1 MAAAATSIIVDWGTT
16 SLRAALVGEG
26 GEELDHLET
35 ADGISSLGKGEHE
48 AALMAALAPGSRA
61 TEPCP
66 SPHSA

>member
-1 MAAAATSIIVDWGTT
+1 MAAPATSIIVDWGTT

-35 ADGISSLGKGEHE
+35 DDGISSLGEGEHE
-48 AALMAALAPGSRA
+48 AALMAALAPWFSCYG
-61 TEPCP
+61 PCP